1 MAANKMSQHPRRLV
15 AFFSAG
21 TYDVRTTIVD
31 ALMAEERGEKAP
43 DDHSWQQ
50 TVGPF
55 ARLVE
60 MAAQPGEPVPDPFL
74 DSGTTVLAYLATER
88 ASSGA
93 ILTQVLCRL
102 PWSGCGLRP
111 RTPRS
116 RASRFQ
122 VASCHLC

>member
-43 DDHSWQQ
+43 DDHSWHQ

-60 MAAQPGEPVPDPFL
+60 MAAQPGEPVADPFL
-74 DSGTTVLAYLATER
+74 GSGTTAFACLATGRRFLGCDVDPGAVSLALER
-88 ASSGA
+88 LQTASQDSA
-93 ILTQVLCRL
+93 QQALAL
-102 PWSGCGLRP
+102 PGR
-111 RTPRS
+111 
-116 RASRFQ
+116 
-122 VASCHLC
+122 